1 MTTYKPYGV
10 QELQALLQQAEKQGV
25 SVMTRGRQGSGF
37 HIDFQNWNK
46 IREIDLMNLTVTVER
61 AVTLGE
67 LEDAVQAQGLHM
79 AAVTE
84 DLRNV
89 SIGDF
94 FAEQMFCLTSLHH
107 NQPRFQVLG
116 LEVMLADGT
125 LLSVAGKTVKNVT
138 GYDMCRFYISNR
150 EQFAI
155 PLVFTIKLVSPEPMQ
170 LMLEA
175 DLPHAEVLCD
185 WVKALRRQ
193 RIVPQVCLYWNKAAS
208 VLLQRRE
215 QQGKLILV
223 CTGSKQRLERELQML
238 SQIAD
243 GLQIG
248 LQVCEQPEQIWQE
261 IAALRS
267 YTVWQDGLKVP
278 SLQCPALL
286 PALEEQQIGCWY
298 NPMQGSLQLIPPQGT
313 AELYKQLYD
322 QAVSLGGAGNWYYMD
337 SYGFAPETETRLW
350 RSLKQQFDGG
360 QRLNCRET
368 GGGFHGTK

>member
-1 MTTYKPYGV
+1 
-10 QELQALLQQAEKQGV
+10 
-25 SVMTRGRQGSGF
+25 
-37 HIDFQNWNK
+37 
-46 IREIDLMNLTVTVER
+46 
-61 AVTLGE
+61 
-67 LEDAVQAQGLHM
+67 
-79 AAVTE
+79 
-84 DLRNV
+84 
-89 SIGDF
+89 
-94 FAEQMFCLTSLHH
+94 
-107 NQPRFQVLG
+107 
-116 LEVMLADGT
+116 
-125 LLSVAGKTVKNVT
+125 
-138 GYDMCRFYISNR
+138 
-150 EQFAI
+150 
-155 PLVFTIKLVSPEPMQ
+155 
-170 LMLEA
+170 
-175 DLPHAEVLCD
+175 
-185 WVKALRRQ
+185 
-193 RIVPQVCLYWNKAAS
+193 
-208 VLLQRRE
+208 
-215 QQGKLILV
+215 
-223 CTGSKQRLERELQML
+223 ML
-238 SQIAD
+238 SRIAD

-322 QAVSLGGAGNWYYMD
+322 QAVALGGAGNWYYMD